1 MNPYA
6 TSRLYEA
13 NKKYIAYKITILDVA
28 LRALRDATRE
38 SFEKGLLKD
47 SYYDL
52 EDFRE
57 RQEQLIFNEVMN
69 MDAFEVEKILEGTY

>member
-38 SFEKGLLKD
+38 SFEKDLLKG

-57 RQEQLIFNEVMN
+57 RQEQLIFKDVMD
-69 MDAFEVEKILEGTY
+69 MGPIDISQL